1 MLVINKQATAILLLA
16 GKGKRFNS
24 LLPKQFT
31 RIGEH
36 ELFLY
41 AAKVLNNSPAI
52 DSIIYVAPKGYE
64 EMTESLL
71 LEYHLTLKKEHYVIT
86 GGESRQE
93 STYLALKFL
102 KKHNISENQI
112 VLIHD
117 GDRPNL
123 EEHYIEET
131 IKGASEHDAAV
142 IALKVSDS
150 IAICKNE
157 DIVSYLSR
165 EDVYALQTPQ
175 TFKFSKIFE
184 AENRARKEEKNYTDE
199 GSLLLGELGISPKIV
214 IGDKKNLKITE
225 PFDAKIFLAK

>member
-1 MLVINKQATAILLLA
+1 MTNQQAIAILLLA

-24 LLPKQFT
+24 VLPKQFAK
-31 RIGEH
+31 IGEQ

-41 AAKVLNNSPAI
+41 AAKVLSNSPAI
-52 DSIIYVAPKGYE
+52 STIVYVAPKGYE
-64 EMTESLL
+64 EMTKSLL

-86 GGESRQE
+86 GGETRQE
-93 STYLALKFL
+93 STFLALNFL
-102 KKHNISENQI
+102 KKQNVSNNQI

-131 IKGASEHDAAV
+131 IKGASEGDAAV
-142 IALKVSDS
+142 MAMKVSDS
-150 IAICKNE
+150 IAVCKNGS
-157 DIVSYLSR
+157 ITSYLSR

-175 TFKFSKIFE
+175 TFRFSKIFE
-184 AENRARKEEKNYTDE
+184 AENRARIEEKNYTDE
-199 GSLLLGELGISPKIV
+199 GSLLLGELGISPKI
-214 IGDKKNLKITE
+214 IISDKKNLKITE